1 MISPTPTPLLH
12 PPLFTTLPSKPP
24 SRSPSPHSRLYSVTE
39 ARTNDRREGKER
51 REREGR
57 ATRFH
62 VSVTGLPVNR
72 CRAPETR
79 ARCACRAAAAAGGR
93 LGCITALPAQAR
105 EKDGRRR
112 RKREGEPA
120 SGWPHSRGF
129 VLPKT
134 DKRTQSPG
142 SEIYRQG
149 GWVGVVGGE
158 VLRASKA
165 RSRCQTS

>member
-1 MISPTPTPLLH
+1 MISTTPTLSSPPSTVH
-12 PPLFTTLPSKPP
+12 HSPLFTPLPFIPTY
-24 SRSPSPHSRLYSVTE
+24 SRLYSVTE

-142 SEIYRQG
+142 REIYRQG
-149 GWVGVVGGE
+149 GWVGV
-158 VLRASKA
+158 
-165 RSRCQTS
+165 